1 MNDKVAIIGS
11 GLIGS
16 SWATLFISH
25 GYRVSLY
32 DISTDQLDKSY
43 ALINDNLNKL
53 KAGQKCVMSVRSFL
67 LQEKKLLDKC
77 VEECLQLITK
87 TTDLKEALDG
97 AFYAQESTC
106 ESLDFKKKVF
116 KQLEELSAPT
126 CILASSTST
135 IPASKFTE
143 ELQHRER
150 CLVAHPVNPPLFLK
164 LVELVPAPWTSKTT
178 MEESKKL
185 MQNIGQEPVSL
196 TKEVVGFAV
205 NRIQFAILSE
215 AWRLVEDDVMS
226 AEDVDK
232 VIMWL

>member
-53 KAGQKCVMSVRSFL
+53 K
-67 LQEKKLLDKC
+67 EKKLLDKC